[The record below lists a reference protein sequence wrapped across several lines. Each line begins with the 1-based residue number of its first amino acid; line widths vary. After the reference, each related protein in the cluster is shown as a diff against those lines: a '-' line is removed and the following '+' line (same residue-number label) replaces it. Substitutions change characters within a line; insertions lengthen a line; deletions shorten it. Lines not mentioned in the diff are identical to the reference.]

1 MPAASGCRHKSK
13 RTTLRRAE
21 RTEKR
26 GAKME
31 KKYNWL
37 LVVLTILLLA
47 SVFLTACTPKEQRAM
62 DLPTVRGEMAKLEG
76 EEGNWLGLTAEE
88 KLADFDYLY
97 QMLEEN
103 YPYFQVLKRMEGVDL
118 TALYQ
123 ELRPKIG
130 ESASDAAYF
139 VLLNQFTDQAQS
151 VGHLSLITP
160 MDYEWFVQTYHNTE
174 GVPENQLS
182 SQKRLAEAYG
192 NPQSQASYRG
202 LSAILQP
209 VMAHVQQYYA
219 QMDPV
224 EEKTAK
230 ERPNVETRILEEGR
244 IAYIAINSFDM
255 SYYEEDREKL
265 LQFYQKVR
273 DYEHVIFDLTNN
285 FGGGMRYFD
294 DLIAAPNISETLTCQ
309 TYELVK
315 TGALNGQF
323 IDLSRYR
330 PIAELTPLERMNQQ
344 DLRELDAFYAQT
356 YTVTPLADEKCLKG
370 RLWLLVGPNVFSS
383 SEYAAMFSKATGFAT
398 LVGQRT
404 GGDGIGEDPIPIVL
418 PNSGLIVRYSA
429 IYGITA
435 DGTGSQEFGTE
446 PDIYSAEGESALD
459 TCLRLIDQ
467 VQKPIE
473 AKIQSTELTHR

>member
-1 MPAASGCRHKSK
+1 M
-13 RTTLRRAE
+13 E
-21 RTEKR
+21 RKHT
-26 GAKME
+26 
-31 KKYNWL
+31 WL
-37 LVVLTILLLA
+37 FMIFAILLLGCA
-47 SVFLTACTPKEQRAM
+47 FLTACTPQEQRAM

-76 EEGNWLGLTAEE
+76 EEGNWLGLDAEE

-97 QMLEEN
+97 QTLEEN
-103 YPYFQVLKRMEGVDL
+103 YPYFQVLKRMEAVDL

-123 ELRPKIG
+123 QMRPKIG

-160 MDYEWFVQTYHNTE
+160 MDYEWFVQTYQNTE
-174 GVPENQLS
+174 GVTESQLS
-182 SQKRLAEAYG
+182 IQKRLAEAYG
-192 NPQSQASYRG
+192 NPLSQASYRG
-202 LSAILQP
+202 LSAIIQP
-209 VMAHVQQYYA
+209 VLERVQQYYA
-219 QMDPV
+219 QMEPAPEGMA
-224 EEKTAK
+224 EEQ
-230 ERPNVETRILEEGR
+230 PNVETRIVEEGH
-244 IAYIAINSFDM
+244 IAYIAVNSFDM

-265 LQFYQKVR
+265 FQFYEKVQ

-285 FGGGMRYFD
+285 FGGGMSYFD
-294 DLIAAPNISETLTCQ
+294 DLLVAPNISEPLTCQ

-315 TGALNGQF
+315 TGALNQQF
-323 IDLSRYR
+323 IDLSEYQ
-330 PIAELTPLERMNQQ
+330 PIAELGPLPQMNQQ

-356 YTVTPLADEKCLKG
+356 YSVAPLAEEKCLKG

-383 SEYAAMFSKATGFAT
+383 SEYAAMFSKATGFAA

-429 IYGITA
+429 VYGVTA

-446 PDIYSAEGESALD
+446 PDFYSAEGESALD
-459 TCLRLIDQ
+459 TCLRMIAQ
-467 VQKPIE
+467 MENSIE
-473 AKIQSTELTHR
+473 PNGLHTDLAHR